1 MIKLLITFL
10 SLSTISASIF
20 ADGISVSQTLSR
32 SEIAFEDSVLFEI
45 ELSWD
50 GSQAAYLFPKPLS
63 PIIDRMSVRG
73 FSSSVASEGN
83 DESEKTTKTYRY
95 MLLPKSS
102 GLGRIA
108 PVTISYV
115 TWPDSLPGELTTEEM
130 TVTIAQPL
138 PPPEPFDYTLMWW
151 LGGAVILAAA
161 GLVIVI
167 VRRTRNQQ
175 PSEPVKTVVEQFL
188 DELGQ
193 LKNESGN
200 DHKRFQTGLHKILT
214 EFLSR
219 QYGLSPE
226 GMSEENLKEQLLSVG
241 PADQAGS
248 KIATWFAQAARDKF
262 SPVSVGP
269 GETIRLEAEIRQLFE
284 KL

>member
-1 MIKLLITFL
+1 MIKLLITL
-10 SLSTISASIF
+10 ISISTISASIF
-20 ADGISVSQTLSR
+20 ADGISVSQKLSS

-63 PIIDRMSVRG
+63 PVIDRMTVRG
-73 FSSSVASEGN
+73 FSSSVSSETIEN
-83 DESEKTTKTYRY
+83 SERTIKKYRY
-95 MLLPKSS
+95 VLLPKSS
-102 GLGRIA
+102 GVGRIS
-108 PVTISYV
+108 PITISYI
-115 TWPDSLPGELTTEEM
+115 TWPDSLPGELITSEM
-130 TVTIAQPL
+130 NVKIAKPL
-138 PPPEPFDYTLMWW
+138 PSPEPFDYTLIWW
-151 LGGAVILAAA
+151 LGGVVLIAAV

-167 VRRTRNQQ
+167 IRRTRNKQ

-200 DHKRFQTGLHKILT
+200 DHKRFQTGLHKILN

-219 QYGLSPE
+219 QYDLSPE
-226 GMSEENLKEQLLSVG
+226 YMTEDDLKEQLLSAG
-241 PADQAGS
+241 LADQPGS

-262 SPVSVGP
+262 SPVLVGP